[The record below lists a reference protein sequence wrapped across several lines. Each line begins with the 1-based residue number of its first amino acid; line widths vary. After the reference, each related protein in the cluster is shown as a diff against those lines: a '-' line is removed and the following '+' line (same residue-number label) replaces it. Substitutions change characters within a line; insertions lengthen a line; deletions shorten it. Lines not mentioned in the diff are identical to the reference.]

1 MLSGLPSPRT
11 PPGRA
16 VSPPPLRATE
26 AVDWIDQLLL
36 ADTTGGQAEPLSPQH
51 RHKEVCNYID
61 SFLKELSPS
70 PSSPPPNEPA
80 VPSGEQIESVT
91 PPEQGGRQRSAS
103 TLTPAPPVSS
113 HGLPAYMQN
122 DKPVEAQASPPVRK
136 QKAQGLAAQLNEL
149 ADERATQVEEDN
161 EAAFGIE
168 IVLCTVKKGSHG
180 LGMALE
186 TADDSFVVAAF
197 NEMPQGVPNP
207 GELAKPP
214 IMLGDRIVAVDG
226 VPCPTAEAL
235 GAQIQKASDEILLT
249 MERNHQQ
256 GDGYE
261 DLYED
266 VASLSN
272 YDVAASFWS
281 KQEKNLD
288 PVLQSVSCSLSR
300 PFSLSLLVHRAML
313 NDICG

>member
-1 MLSGLPSPRT
+1 MLSRLPSPRT

-70 PSSPPPNEPA
+70 PSSPPLNEPA
-80 VPSGEQIESVT
+80 ASNEQNESVT
-91 PPEQGGRQRSAS
+91 PREQGGRQRSAS

-113 HGLPAYMQN
+113 HGLPSYMQN

-136 QKAQGLAAQLNEL
+136 QKAKGLAAQLNEL
-149 ADERATQVEEDN
+149 ANNRATQVEEDN

-186 TADDSFVVAAF
+186 TAEDSFVVAAF

-226 VPCPTAEAL
+226 VPCPTAEEL
-235 GAQIQKASDEILLT
+235 SAQIQKASNEIVLT
-249 MERNHQQ
+249 MERNHQEE
-256 GDGYE
+256 DGYE

-288 PVLQSVSCSLSR
+288 PVRCSLSLA
-300 PFSLSLLVHRAML
+300 LSLALSVHDL
-313 NDICG
+313 L